1 MDPDATSE
9 LEALARRALAAAEG
23 FDADDAQGMAGEYEA
38 LRGGI
43 EALNTLHLWARPDDF
58 ATMFPTLQ
66 AQDLIESLDN
76 QFGKSSLNFQ
86 VAPGPSVECLLSN
99 LGHWAAGVALASN
112 AARDFDI

>member
-1 MDPDATSE
+1 VDPVATSE

-23 FDADDAQGMAGEYEA
+23 FDADDAQGMGGEYEA

-43 EALNTLHLWARPDDF
+43 EALNTLHLWARPEDF

-76 QFGKSSLNFQ
+76 QFGRSSLNFQ
-86 VAPGPSVECLLSN
+86 VAPGPSVERLLSN
-99 LGHWAAGVALASN
+99 LGHWATGVALASR